1 MQGSA
6 VVENDMVIIQG
17 YLSDVPDGTELE
29 LRTWDNSRKTDRVD
43 FNIFNQISNNF
54 EPTNCVIKG
63 NTDYYRVKLGFNNDS
78 DNNID
83 TINSLTINNYPN
95 PFNPETT
102 ISFNN
107 PQTGKVSL
115 SIYNIKGQLV
125 KSLFDDEAIAG
136 PHSVVWNG
144 KDNRGK
150 SVASG
155 IYFAKIKTG
164 ARTQTKKMLLMK

>member
-1 MQGSA
+1 LT
-6 VVENDMVIIQG
+6 
-17 YLSDVPDGTELE
+17 LS
-29 LRTWDNSRKTDRVD
+29 
-43 FNIFNQISNNF
+43 
-54 EPTNCVIKG
+54 
-63 NTDYYRVKLGFNNDS
+63 
-78 DNNID
+78 
-83 TINSLTINNYPN
+83 NYPN

-125 KSLFDDEAIAG
+125 KSLLDDEAIAG

-164 ARTQTKKMLLMK
+164 TSTQTKKMLLMK